1 MNLLKFFEKF
11 PDESS
16 CIEGFKNKRLE
27 LGIICKKCQH
37 TEHYFR
43 KTDLKFQCKK
53 CGSRLSLRS
62 GTVMENSNLPF
73 QYWMICIELMTL
85 SKKSFSALEMQ
96 RMLGHKRYEPIWFM
110 MHKIRRIMSIR
121 DEKYKLKGCIEF
133 DEGFFERVD
142 NKDVIADNKEQKGQ
156 EKTPKKR
163 GRGSERQAKVLVMV
177 ESEPSIKAPKKGK
190 PNRKVGYLK
199 MVVMEDLTAKSINK
213 EVGKSVEKS
222 ASALTDGYSGYSK
235 LKEKIAHHDI
245 VVEPNKTKSA
255 KVFPWVNRSIS
266 NAKKV
271 LLGIHHNCVNQQYV
285 QNYLDEFCYKFN
297 RRYFGDKLSDR
308 LLIAA
313 LETTWYK

>member
-1 MNLLKFFEKF
+1 MNLLKFFKEF

-16 CIEGFKNKRLE
+16 CIDGFKNKRLE
-27 LGIICKKCQH
+27 IGVVCKKCQH

-53 CGSRLSLRS
+53 CGNRQSLRS
-62 GTVMENSNLPF
+62 GTVMENTNLPF
-73 QYWMICIELMTL
+73 QYWMICLELMTL

-96 RMLGHKRYEPIWFM
+96 RMLGHRRYEPIWFM
-110 MHKIRRIMSIR
+110 MHKIRRVMSIR
-121 DEKYKLKGCIEF
+121 DGKYKLNGCIEF

-142 NKDVIADNKEQKGQ
+142 NKDVITEKNAEVTQ
-156 EKTPKKR
+156 ESVPNKR

-177 ESEPSIKAPKKGK
+177 ESEPSIEAPKKGK

-199 MVVMEDLTAKSINK
+199 MVVMEDLTAESINK
-213 EVGKSVEKS
+213 EVEKAVEKT
-222 ASALTDGYSGYSK
+222 ASVLTDGYAGYTK
-235 LKEKIAHHDI
+235 LKEKIARHDI
-245 VVEPNKTKSA
+245 VVEPNKSKA
-255 KVFPWVNRSIS
+255 EKVFPWVNRSIS

-271 LLGIHHNCVNQQYV
+271 LLGIHHNCINQQYV

-297 RRYFGDKLSDR
+297 RRYFGEKLSDR

-313 LETTWYK
+313 LETTWYE

>member
-1 MNLLKFFEKF
+1 MNLSKFFKKY
-11 PDESS
+11 PDEQS
-16 CIEGFKNKRLE
+16 CIDGFKSKRLE
-27 LGIICKKCQH
+27 MGLVCKKCQH
-37 TEHYFR
+37 TLHYFR

-53 CGSRLSLRS
+53 CGSRFSLRS
-62 GTVMENSNLPF
+62 GTVMENSKLPF

-96 RMLGHKRYEPIWFM
+96 RMLGHKRYEPIWLM
-110 MHKIRRIMSIR
+110 MHKIRRVMSKR
-121 DEKYKLKGCIEF
+121 DEKYKLNGCIEF

-142 NKDVIADNKEQKGQ
+142 NKEDLNDN
-156 EKTPKKR
+156 TPENNEEFAQKKR
-163 GRGSERQAKVLVMV
+163 GRGSQRQAKVLVMV

-199 MVVMEDLTAKSINK
+199 MVVMEDLKAKSINK
-213 EVGKSVEKS
+213 EVEKAVNET
-222 ASALTDGYSGYSK
+222 ASALTDGYKGYVK
-235 LKEKIAHHDI
+235 LKEKISHHKV

-255 KVFPWVNRSIS
+255 KVFPWVNRTIS
-266 NAKKV
+266 NAKKM
-271 LLGIHHNCVNQQYV
+271 LLGTHHNCINQDYV

-313 LETTWYK
+313 LETTWY

>member
-1 MNLLKFFEKF
+1 MNLRKFFEKY
-11 PDESS
+11 PDESA

-27 LGIICKKCQH
+27 MGVVCKKCQH

-43 KTDLKFQCKK
+43 NTDLKFQCKK
-53 CGSRLSLRS
+53 CGCRISLRS

-96 RMLGHKRYEPIWFM
+96 RMLGHKRYEPIWLM
-110 MHKIRRIMSIR
+110 MHKIRRVMSKR

-142 NKDVIADNKEQKGQ
+142 STGITQ
-156 EKTPKKR
+156 EKNTQDEPTSNKR

-177 ESEPSIKAPKKGK
+177 ESEPSIIAPKKGK

-199 MVVMEDLTAKSINK
+199 MVVMEDLKSKTINK
-213 EVGKSVEKS
+213 EVEKAIDKEATVLS
-222 ASALTDGYSGYSK
+222 DGYTGYAK
-235 LKEKIAHHDI
+235 LKEVISSHYV
-245 VVEPNKTKSA
+245 VVEPNKQKSA
-255 KVFPWVNRSIS
+255 LVFPWVNRTIS

-271 LLGIHHNCVNQQYV
+271 LLGVHHNCMNQQYL

-297 RRYFGDKLSDR
+297 RRYFGDMLSDR
-308 LLIAA
+308 LMIAA
-313 LETTWYK
+313 LETTWY